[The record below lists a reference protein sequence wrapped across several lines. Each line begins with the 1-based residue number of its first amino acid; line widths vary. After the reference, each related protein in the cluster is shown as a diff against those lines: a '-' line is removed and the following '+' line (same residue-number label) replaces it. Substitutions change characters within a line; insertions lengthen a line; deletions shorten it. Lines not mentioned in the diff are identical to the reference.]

1 MILMEGTKLAAA
13 RKAELA
19 EKVKALPRRPGLAVI
34 LVGDDPA
41 SRSYVTGKRKD
52 CAQCDFYSEEYVLPA
67 ETTAENILSLI
78 DVLNEREN
86 IDGILLQLPLP
97 KHLDHRPIVER
108 IRPDKDVD
116 GLHPMNLGRLL
127 LGDPTGF
134 VSCTPLGILEL
145 LKEYNVP
152 MDGKDCVI
160 LGRSNIVGRPLNPLL
175 IDQNVTVTTC
185 HTATR
190 DLAKKIAT
198 ADIVVSAVGKRNF
211 LTGDMIKPGACVIDV
226 SINRD
231 DNGKLHGDSD
241 ETVAARA
248 GYFTPVPGGVGPMT
262 RCALMLNTYRS
273 ACQHLGLS
281 PD

>member
-1 MILMEGTKLAAA
+1 MVLMEGTTLAAK

-19 EKVKALPRRPGLAVI
+19 EKVKRLPRKPGLAVI

-67 ETTAENILSLI
+67 ETTEENILSLI

-86 IDGILLQLPLP
+86 IDGILVQLPLP
-97 KHLDHRPIVER
+97 GHLDARPIVER

-127 LGDPTGF
+127 IGDPAGF

-145 LKEYNVP
+145 LKEYQVP
-152 MDGKDCVI
+152 LKGKDCVI
-160 LGRSNIVGRPLNPLL
+160 IGRSGIVGRPLNPLL
-175 IDQNVTVTTC
+175 IDQDVTVTTC
-185 HTATR
+185 HTKTQN
-190 DLAKKIAT
+190 LAEKIAA
-198 ADIVVSAVGKRNF
+198 ADIVVSAAGKRDF

-231 DNGKLHGDSD
+231 ESGKLHGDSD
-241 ETVAARA
+241 DTVAEKA

-262 RCALMLNTYRS
+262 RCALMLNTYRA
-273 ACQHLGLS
+273 ACWHMGLKA
-281 PD
+281 D